1 LNESTEPNLQWVRL
15 NSKKWRK
22 TSAKCDIEDV
32 DMRGETVV
40 LDSNMIISPKCHT
53 PDGHW
58 WIEM

>member
-1 LNESTEPNLQWVRL
+1 LQWVRL